1 MTEVFITCN
10 FRSKETRRS
19 CCMSWT
25 PCRQNSRSATCHPQG
40 KTILTKEKNILYN
53 TLLFRLQKEKEDAYT
68 DIDRGR
74 EKYEKLQ
81 VIKLNCTEYFQQ
93 VFIFPAISW
102 IVRQSK
108 SPYFWV
114 WLPSVSALIPDI
126 NSDTCVTPLWDL
138 TGASEDWQCPTSYF
152 FCFSQCAS
160 FSLKGTTYQIIHQI
174 MSMNGELIERAP
186 SLLRAGH
193 GVVVC
198 CHANIMF
205 CLRCKE

>member
-25 PCRQNSRSATCHPQG
+25 PCRQSSRSATCHPQG
-40 KTILTKEKNILYN
+40 KNILSKEKNILYN

-81 VIKLNCTEYFQQ
+81 VIRLNCTEYFQQ

-108 SPYFWV
+108 SPYL
-114 WLPSVSALIPDI
+114 WLWLSSVSALTPDI
-126 NSDTCVTPLWDL
+126 NSDICVTPLWDL

-152 FCFSQCAS
+152 FCFSLHTQCAS
-160 FSLKGTTYQIIHQI
+160 FLV
-174 MSMNGELIERAP
+174 E
-186 SLLRAGH
+186 
-193 GVVVC
+193 
-198 CHANIMF
+198 
-205 CLRCKE
+205 